1 MYVEPEVI
9 EEEIT
14 LSTKDG
20 EMGVFVARP
29 KDEVK
34 RPAILLIQ
42 EIFGVNEHIKDVCRR
57 YARQGYVVFSPDVFY
72 REGPWTQLT
81 DISKIHDKL
90 ALLKE
95 EYLLSDLGALIDH
108 VASHE
113 LVQGEKIGVIGYCMG
128 GRVAYVTASCFPD
141 KIKCAAVYYGSRIPV
156 STPQFPTAPIER
168 TKNIKGTVLGFFG
181 GLDKSIPLEDVQ
193 AIERALQEAG
203 VDHHIY
209 YYPDADHGFFNDTRE
224 VFHLRAAM
232 DAWHKTLVTF
242 EKCLGPV
249 PPVNNPSS

>member
-1 MYVEPEVI
+1 MHIEPDVL

-14 LSTKDG
+14 VATKDG
-20 EMGVFVARP
+20 QMGVYLARP
-29 KDEVK
+29 KDEAR

-57 YARQGYVVFSPDVFY
+57 YARQGYIVFSPDVFY

-81 DISKIHDKL
+81 DLSKLHDKL

-95 EYLLSDLGALIDH
+95 EYLLSDLEALL
-108 VASHE
+108 AYMAGHE
-113 LVQGEKIGVIGYCMG
+113 LVQKEKMGVIGYCMG
-128 GRVAYVTASCFPD
+128 GRVAYVTAAAFPD
-141 KIKCAAVYYGSRIPV
+141 QIKCAAVYYGSRIPV

-168 TKNIKGTVLGFFG
+168 TKNIKGTILGFFG

-203 VDHHIY
+203 VEHEIY

-224 VFHLRAAM
+224 VFHLRASM
-232 DAWHKTLVTF
+232 DAWHKTLTVF
-242 EKCLGPV
+242 EKCLGPI
-249 PPVNNPSS
+249 PPMAHQ